1 MSPPS
6 PPRIRPG
13 TTKRARR
20 KVVVVSECDTCQV
33 AGCRMEDLHK
43 RDELLAVMNDE
54 PKPYCTD
61 RVAPFWE
68 RVNNE

>member
-13 TTKRARR
+13 TTKRARL
-20 KVVVVSECDTCQV
+20 VSECDTCQV

-43 RDELLAVMNDE
+43 RDELLAAMCD
-54 PKPYCTD
+54 KPRPFCTD

-68 RVNNE
+68 RVNE